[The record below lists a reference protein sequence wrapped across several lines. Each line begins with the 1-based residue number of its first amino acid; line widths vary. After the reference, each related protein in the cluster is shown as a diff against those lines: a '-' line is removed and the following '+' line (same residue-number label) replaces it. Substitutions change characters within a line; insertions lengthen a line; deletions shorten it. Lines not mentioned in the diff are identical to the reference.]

1 MRVPWWNRNGC
12 AARRRTGDFQID
24 FPSVTGKAA
33 GNSLRP
39 LNDRKIGLFERLLR
53 AKFQKLVVVPNAIDI
68 VMVKQ
73 LLSTMDLAKDK
84 RGARHIAWIEAK
96 LGRDRLNQSRF
107 TGSQCAIERNDGVRR
122 QVRGQQLAQRIGT
135 RQTIDIEHHLVH
147 ESAPC

>member
-1 MRVPWWNRNGC
+1 MRVPLWNRNGC
-12 AARRRTGDFQID
+12 PARRRTGDYQID

-39 LNDRKIGLFERLLR
+39 LNNCEIGLFERLLG
-53 AKFQKLVVVPNAIDI
+53 AEFQKLIVVSDAIDV

-107 TGSQCAIERNDGVRR
+107 TCSQCAIERNDRVRR

-135 RQTIDIEHHLVH
+135 RQTIDVEHHLVH
-147 ESAPC
+147 EFAPC